1 MWLES
6 APLKPQCRSFFWKSA
21 ESSNLNL
28 FATRSRLQRNLA
40 AFALRFREIA
50 EILRVLV
57 GERTE
62 KPASGRA
69 ALNPDKASQA
79 CPARIDLQP
88 KGEHEGI
95 VIGCF
100 DGVVYSRGLGLSGTT
115 DEEPIDGT
123 FLPE

>member
-1 MWLES
+1 MHRIALEQ
-6 APLKPQCRSFFWKSA
+6 LGRA
-21 ESSNLNL
+21 ENSWDDWQ
-28 FATRSRLQRNLA
+28 TRRTSKRTSR
-40 AFALRFREIA
+40 
-50 EILRVLV
+50 
-57 GERTE
+57 T

-123 FLPE
+123 FLPG